1 MIEVDLNESVPSPQS
16 VVRVGRE
23 VDINDSIEGQ
33 PTFNE
38 KQRPGFNLE
47 RTLYQVGG
55 GMLGGAAAA
64 GAASPLAVPVGIGLG
79 SAIAGQAYD
88 RSLEAQGK
96 QAPQTGMQAMT
107 TATED
112 FFYDVVSPV
121 ALKAGIYGTKKAGS
135 ALINYTKSRVW
146 PNVDIQKFVNVGVK
160 PTPGVAL
167 KSKGFGIAEQ
177 ALGDFPLSAPPI
189 QKLAKENVEALK
201 FSSQYLAEQ
210 YGEVLS
216 KEELGT
222 LLQHGATGAMERLS
236 GVYNKL
242 FSRVSQDIGDA
253 PQALLKTAD
262 IISVL
267 EKEAAKGPS
276 TSVLKIGQDIL
287 EKAEA
292 QGGGLPFE
300 SLKKFR
306 TKIGD
311 MMKDPFLVSTRDIQS
326 GDLKRLYGALTE
338 DMEAAAKAAGPQSHA
353 RWRAANK
360 YFEISTN
367 NKLPI
372 LEEIA
377 KKRYSEDAYNI
388 LMKSSESGGSRL
400 RLLRRQMPN
409 DEWDAVSATIF
420 GKLGMAKAGAQDAA
434 GEVFSI
440 NTFMTNW
447 SKLASESKKALWA
460 GTKHQ
465 GLYKDLDEFASVIGD
480 MKGVEALANKSRTG
494 SILMF
499 YGIFQAL
506 SGAAGQAAGGI
517 PGAAA
522 ATVGSMLGG
531 PYGAAKLIT
540 NQSFVKFLT
549 QGIDIMKTNPN
560 AMSVHLGRLFA
571 LREKED
577 IKDEVNSLISS
588 ITKE

>member
-23 VDINDSIEGQ
+23 VDINDSVEGQ

-88 RSLEAQGK
+88 RSMEAQGK
-96 QAPQTGMQAMT
+96 QAPQTGMQALT
-107 TATED
+107 TGTED
-112 FFYDVVSPV
+112 FIYDVVSPA

-135 ALINYTKSRVW
+135 ALINYTKSKVW
-146 PNVDIQKFVNVGVK
+146 PNVDIQKFINVGVK

-189 QKLAKENVEALK
+189 QKLARENVEALK

-210 YGEVLS
+210 YGDVLS

-242 FSRVSQDIGDA
+242 FSRVSKDIGDA
-253 PQALLKTAD
+253 PQALSKTAD

-447 SKLASESKKALWA
+447 NRLAPEAKKALWA

-522 ATVGSMLGG
+522 ATVGSMVGG

-549 QGIDIMKTNPN
+549 QGVKIMKTDPN